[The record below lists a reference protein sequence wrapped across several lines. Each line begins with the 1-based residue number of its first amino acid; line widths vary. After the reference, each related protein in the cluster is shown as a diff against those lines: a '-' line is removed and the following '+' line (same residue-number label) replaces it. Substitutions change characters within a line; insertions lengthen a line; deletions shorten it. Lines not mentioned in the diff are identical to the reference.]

1 MSTPGQSNR
10 PKPVVLMICDGFG
23 IAPAGDGNA
32 IARAKMPVF
41 SRLIRT
47 YPAMTITASG
57 VDVGLSRG
65 EMGNSEV
72 GHLNIGAGRVYYQML
87 PLIEKSIA
95 SGEFFQNEAL
105 LGAVAHAKQNNSALH
120 ILGIASPGNVHGSE
134 EHIYAVLKLAKDQG
148 LTRVFVHAF
157 LDGRDT
163 AFNSGK
169 GSIERLQQKIAEIG
183 VGQIASL
190 CGRYYAMDRDNR
202 WDRVQLA
209 YDMLVKGVTKETTS
223 DPIAAL
229 TASYDRKVYDE
240 EFAPTTVVTKSG
252 APVAKVSDNDAVVF
266 TNFRPDRARQL
277 AQAFVIP
284 TFEKFERAPVQ
295 NLFFATMAEYE
306 QGLPTHVAFPP
317 QVVHNGL
324 AESISDAGLKQFH
337 IAETEKYAHVTF
349 FLNGTREEPFPGE
362 DRQIIPS
369 PKVASYDLEPAMSA
383 HQVTD
388 ATVRAIES
396 EKYDF
401 IVMNYA
407 NADMVAHTGKLDATV
422 KAMEVLDTCIGKI
435 VDVTLAKGGVVVITA
450 DHGNGEELV
459 NVQTGVMDKEH
470 STNPIP
476 LVIIG
481 RQWEGVRGGTGDVI
495 EGDLSVLPP
504 VGILADV
511 APTVLK
517 ILQVPQPKDMTGSPL
532 IS

>member
-1 MSTPGQSNR
+1 MSTPAAQNR
-10 PKPVVLMICDGFG
+10 PKPVVLVICDGFG
-23 IAPAGDGNA
+23 IAPAGEGNA

-41 SRLIRT
+41 SKLIRT

-57 VDVGLSRG
+57 VEVGLSRG

-87 PLIEKSIA
+87 PLIDKSIVG
-95 SGEFFQNEAL
+95 GEFAQNTAFI
-105 LGAVAHAKQNNSALH
+105 GAIEHATSNKTALH
-120 ILGIASPGNVHGSE
+120 IMGIASPGNVHGSE
-134 EHIYAVLKLAKDQG
+134 EHIYALLKLAKERG
-148 LTRVFVHAF
+148 VTRVFVHAF

-169 GSIERLQQKIAEIG
+169 GSIERLQRKMEEIG
-183 VGQIASL
+183 VGTLASL

-202 WDRVQLA
+202 WDRIQAA
-209 YDMLVKGVTKETTS
+209 YDLITKGTAKETAE
-223 DPIAAL
+223 DPIAAI
-229 TASYDRKVYDE
+229 TASYERKVYDE
-240 EFAPTTVVTKSG
+240 EFAPTVITKG
-252 APVAKVSDNDAVVF
+252 GKPVATIGDGDAVIF

-277 AQAFVIP
+277 ARAFVLP
-284 TFEKFERAPVQ
+284 TFDSFPRTAVQ
-295 NLFFATMAEYE
+295 QLFFVTMAEYE
-306 QGLPTHVAFPP
+306 KGLPTHVAFPP

-324 AESISDAGLKQFH
+324 AETISDAGLKQFH

-349 FLNGTREEPFPGE
+349 FLNGTIEDPFPGE

-369 PKVASYDLEPAMSA
+369 PKVASYDQEPAMSA
-383 HQVTD
+383 PQITD

-396 EKYDF
+396 DKYDF
-401 IVMNYA
+401 IVLNFA
-407 NADMVAHTGKLDATV
+407 NADMVAHTGNFDATV
-422 KAMEVLDTCIGKI
+422 KAMEVLDTCIGKV
-435 VDVTLAKGGVVVITA
+435 VDVALAKGGVVLITA
-450 DHGNGEELV
+450 DHGNGEELL

-476 LVIIG
+476 FVVVG
-481 RQWEGVRGGTGDVI
+481 RQWEGMRGGSGDVI
-495 EGDLSVLPP
+495 EGDMSVLPP

-532 IS
+532 I